1 MRTSPNILKTLL
13 PLMLMIVFMTSC
25 KEDSKSSGTT
35 ESKVVEGLLNE
46 VTGKNENINNKYAEL
61 HKELGTKTPLTNEQ
75 LIEAFPKRLKNLS
88 IDKSEEHKLEPKI
101 IGSQNVAGH
110 FGNDTIRIE
119 ILDAAGQKAVGAIIP
134 LKMLELNKITS
145 ESNNTIRY
153 SKKERNG
160 ILTFGTDRDENTKAD
175 FQSELRFLYNNRFYV
190 TVEGKAMDTNALW
203 DAMGIENLQKFKNL

>member
-1 MRTSPNILKTLL
+1 MRTGPNILKTLL
-13 PLMLMIVFMTSC
+13 PLMLLIVFMTSC

-35 ESKVVEGLLNE
+35 ESKVVEGVLNE
-46 VTGKNENINNKYAEL
+46 VTGKNENINDKYAEL
-61 HKELGTKTPLTNEQ
+61 RKELGTKTPLTNEQ

-88 IDKSEEHKLEPKI
+88 IDKSEEHKLEPKL
-101 IGSQNVAGH
+101 IGSQSVAGH

-134 LKMLELNKITS
+134 LKMLELNTITS